1 MRNSDNL
8 ITRIAELL
16 FGTRYYANI
25 VQRKDLVDRTS
36 PIELS
41 SYIFRT
47 KREALRHSFRVEDS
61 LTHRFIGTI
70 SFRSRKPLI

>member
-1 MRNSDNL
+1 MINSVTL
-8 ITRIAELL
+8 ISRVAEHL

-25 VQRKDLVDRTS
+25 GQRKDLVDRTS
-36 PIELS
+36 PMGRS

-47 KREALRHSFRVEDS
+47 KREALRHSLRVEDS

-70 SFRSRKPLI
+70 SFRSRKTLI

>member
-1 MRNSDNL
+1 MRSSDNL
-8 ITRIAELL
+8 ITRIVEHI
-16 FGTRYYANI
+16 FGIKYYANI
-25 VQRKDLVDRTS
+25 VQRKDLTDRVS

-47 KREALRHSFRVEDS
+47 KREALKHSFRVEDS